1 MSVYRHKLETNF
13 KFSILIAEKNSLIRP
28 KVRPKVRPKII
39 GHFRNSLKFKSAIG

>member
-28 KVRPKVRPKII
+28 KVRPKII